1 MGMNKAARQILGFG
15 LLACCWGLGCQ
26 TVGQNGD
33 PLLEA
38 ILKPPTEGAR
48 AGQSHLSPAEVVLL
62 EVPLKTPMPEARAA
76 MEKHGFTCWSGMV
89 TDKGTYL
96 HCTAFK
102 RTALN
107 RADRVLVKLFYRERR
122 VVEVEVGIDKD
133 VFQPFSTPMPKT
145 KPAK

>member
-1 MGMNKAARQILGFG
+1 MSKAARRSLGIG
-15 LLACCWGLGCQ
+15 LLACCWCLGCQ

-38 ILKPPTEGAR
+38 ILKPPAAGAKP
-48 AGQSHLSPAEVVLL
+48 GQSHMSPAEVVLQDIHL
-62 EVPLKTPMPEARAA
+62 QTPLPEARTA

-89 TDKGTYL
+89 NEKGTYL

-107 RADRVLVKLFYRERR
+107 RADRILVKLFYRERR
-122 VVEVEVGIDKD
+122 VVDVEVTIDKD
-133 VFQPFSTPMPKT
+133 IFQPFSTPMPKT
-145 KPAK
+145 TPGK